1 MWKIEHRAY
10 RLPFRAVVRTAHGPW
25 AEREGFLVRAARID
39 AAGVEVG
46 VAGWGEVAAI
56 SWFGTETVA
65 EAGTALAGLRGEAGD
80 LAEAL
85 ARVPAECV
93 SVRAGL
99 AAAMGQGASGEA
111 GDEQVAEAKDAGMAA
126 EAGVKFLPVA
136 GLLPAGRAVLGAVEA
151 RLELGFRTFKWKVGV
166 GEAADEWA
174 ILDDLLG
181 ALPKGAKLRLDANGA
196 WSRKIAEGWLARAAE
211 RPMIEYV
218 EQPVGTGT
226 KTGEDLL
233 RGLAEDFPVKI
244 ALDESIAGAR
254 DVDKWLAMDWRGV
267 WVVKPALL
275 GEPGPVL
282 AKLARAKADVV
293 FGSALE
299 TCVGARAGLRLA
311 FAWAEREGRAA
322 AERRALGYG
331 VWPLFGE
338 DAANAPW
345 SSPFVRREDVER
357 INPEALWNALS

>member
-25 AEREGFLVRAARID
+25 VEREGFLVRAARID
-39 AAGVEVG
+39 AAGAETDA
-46 VAGWGEVAAI
+46 AGWGEVAPIA
-56 SWFGTETVA
+56 WFGTETVA
-65 EAGTALAGLRGEAGD
+65 EAGAALAGLRGEAVD
-80 LAEAL
+80 LVDAL

-99 AAAMGQGASGEA
+99 AAAMSRGV
-111 GDEQVAEAKDAGMAA
+111 GDGHGDAE
-126 EAGVKFLPVA
+126 EETNTVKFLPVA

-151 RLELGFRTFKWKVGV
+151 RLALGFRVFKWKVGV

-196 WSRKIAEGWLARAAE
+196 WSRKVAEGWLARAAE

-218 EQPVGTGT
+218 EQPVDTET
-226 KTGEDLL
+226 RAGEDLL
-233 RGLAEDFPVKI
+233 RGLAEDFPVTI
-244 ALDESIAGAR
+244 ALDEAIAGAR
-254 DVDKWLAMDWRGV
+254 DVEKWLALDWRGV
-267 WVVKPALL
+267 WVIKPALL
-275 GEPGPVL
+275 GEAVPVL
-282 AKLARAKADVV
+282 EKLAQARADVV

-299 TCVGARAGLRLA
+299 TCAGTRAGLLLA
-311 FAWAEREGRAA
+311 FAWADREGRVA

-331 VWPLFGE
+331 VWPLFEE
-338 DAANAPW
+338 DTANAAW
-345 SSPFVRREDVER
+345 SGPFVRREDVER